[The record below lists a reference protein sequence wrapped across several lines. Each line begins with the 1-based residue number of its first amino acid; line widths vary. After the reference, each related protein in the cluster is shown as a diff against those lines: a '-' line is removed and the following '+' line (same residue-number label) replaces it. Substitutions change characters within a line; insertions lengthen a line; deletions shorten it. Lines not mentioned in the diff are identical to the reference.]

1 MKTVQGDEIP
11 LVRGLEYRGGMF
23 HSRRLLEGTPGT
35 IDNFQVTI
43 GRNDKDFV
51 SPRHR
56 HNFEQFR
63 FQLDGELD
71 FARDG
76 KMQPGMV
83 GYFPEGM
90 HYGPQTSDM
99 PGQST
104 AMTIVVQF
112 GGAGGGG
119 YLSAKEVRQGMDEL
133 RKIGRFEDGV
143 FKRNDDVPGKR
154 NRDGYQAIWE
164 HMNNR
169 EMPYPKARYPMPLMM
184 NQANFAWVPLAG
196 QPGVAQKLL
205 GVFSERRAQADFVK
219 LDPGASYTAEGRGIF
234 VVVSGTGRVAN
245 EPLRAFTAT
254 FLEWDEDT
262 TFTADTEVTM
272 IHFGLP
278 DLRDMALG
286 GDRMP
291 AAQAAE

>member
-1 MKTVQGDEIP
+1 MKIVQGDQIEW
-11 LVRGLEYRGGMF
+11 LRGLEYRGGMF
-23 HSRRLLEGTPGT
+23 HSRRLLEGEAGT
-35 IDNFQVTI
+35 IDNFQVTM

-104 AMTIVVQF
+104 ATTIVVQF
-112 GGAGGGG
+112 GGASGGG

-133 RKIGRFEDGV
+133 RKIGRFEDGI

-164 HMNNR
+164 HMNDR
-169 EMPYPKARYPMPLMM
+169 EMPYPKARYDAPLMM
-184 NQANFAWVPLAG
+184 NSDNYAWVPLAG
-196 QPGVAQKLL
+196 QKGVSQKLL
-205 GVFSERRAQADFVK
+205 GVFTERRAQADFVRI
-219 LDPGASYTAEGRGIF
+219 DAGATFRAEGRGIY
-234 VVVSGTGRVAN
+234 VAVSGTGKAGS
-245 EPLRAFTAT
+245 EPLRQYTAV
-254 FLEWDEDT
+254 FLDWDEEIA
-262 TFTADTEVTM
+262 FAAETEVTM
-272 IHFGLP
+272 VHFGLP
-278 DLRDMALG
+278 DLRDMAVG
-286 GDRMP
+286 GDRMTR
-291 AAQAAE
+291 AEAAE